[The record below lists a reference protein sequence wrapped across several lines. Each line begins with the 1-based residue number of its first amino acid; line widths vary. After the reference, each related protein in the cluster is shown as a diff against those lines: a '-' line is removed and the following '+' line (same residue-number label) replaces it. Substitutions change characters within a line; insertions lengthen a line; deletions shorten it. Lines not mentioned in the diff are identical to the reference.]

1 MKSPGANVSVSTEVG
16 YCPFCQ
22 RSRTLRK
29 EVRHLGALVRTTV
42 DCETCHR
49 SLSSTIGPP
58 PAEPEEAKPVPETAP
73 AEAPAKAE
81 PVAAKAAPAK
91 PAKARA
97 AASTPAAKGKT
108 AVAKAGAA
116 KRPAGDPHPS
126 PPPRGG
132 KSGAPTKKK

>member
-1 MKSPGANVSVSTEVG
+1 MKSPGANVSVTTEVG

-49 SLSSTIGPP
+49 TLSSTIGPP
-58 PAEPEEAKPVPETAP
+58 PAEPEEARAVPETGP
-73 AEAPAKAE
+73 AEAPEKAA
-81 PVAAKAAPAK
+81 PAAAKAAPAK

-97 AASTPAAKGKT
+97 AATSTPKRKPAAAKP
-108 AVAKAGAA
+108 AAA
-116 KRPAGDPHPS
+116 KS
-126 PPPRGG
+126 
-132 KSGAPTKKK
+132 KSAPTKKK

>member
-42 DCETCHR
+42 DCENCHR
-49 SLSSTIGPP
+49 TLSSTIGPP

-73 AEAPAKAE
+73 VEAPAKAE
-81 PVAAKAAPAK
+81 PVAAKAA
-91 PAKARA
+91 
-97 AASTPAAKGKT
+97 AAK
-108 AVAKAGAA
+108 
-116 KRPAGDPHPS
+116 S
-126 PPPRGG
+126 
-132 KSGAPTKKK
+132 KSAPTKKK